1 MNTNTEYE
9 QENGRDFGAYHR
21 VGVSRWGMRRDG
33 VQVAVESTSNGAREI
48 DCGGIGMVF
57 FTLKI
62 IRFFFRLTLKI
73 VLLPFKL
80 AKLALGMRS
89 GPSDD
94 EYGGFDPDVAEVG
107 ESGTGDGLLDS
118 GSSTGSDL
126 LDVDRVTAARNIVW
140 FRWGLLAVGV
150 VQFLAGILML
160 VEIVTAVS
168 GTAANTG
175 GIIGGII
182 GATVAASLPILAAV
196 ALTRKPTLGWY
207 AGMGLVG
214 FQIVGSVFFLP
225 IGLLW
230 MIIYSPIAY
239 LGYTGRPALGVVYG
253 DESSARSGVET
264 ASASSESDSDAD
276 TAYDVESVERAEST
290 ATTEAAATEPTETA
304 NESEL
309 TAEASS
315 TDDRPVAETSPERDG
330 REGKES
336 EDTSGTSADAVTA
349 DASTTEDADAVV
361 EAYRD
366 ELTAADPS
374 ARARAINDLA
384 SAIADD
390 TVPDQSAVDAVVE
403 RLDDDDPTVRSAAC
417 EALGSLGVDR
427 AEPRLK
433 DLRIDPD
440 PEVSRA
446 ATRALRNFE

>member
-1 MNTNTEYE
+1 
-9 QENGRDFGAYHR
+9 
-21 VGVSRWGMRRDG
+21 
-33 VQVAVESTSNGAREI
+33 
-48 DCGGIGMVF
+48 MVY

-62 IRFFFRLTLKI
+62 IRFFFRLALKI

-89 GPSDD
+89 GTGGD
-94 EYGGFDPDVAEVG
+94 EYGEFDFEADSDDGSVEIGDSVSVG
-107 ESGTGDGLLDS
+107 D
-118 GSSTGSDL
+118 SDL

-150 VQFLAGILML
+150 VQFLAGIVML

-182 GATVAASLPILAAV
+182 GAIVAASLPILAAV
-196 ALTRKPTLGWY
+196 ALTRKPTIGWY

-253 DESSARSGVET
+253 DESSADTGYEMERASNGTTVESTAEPDDPIEPTRAVEGVEST
-264 ASASSESDSDAD
+264 AAAETVEADVNPDAD
-276 TAYDVESVERAEST
+276 TETNRDS
-290 ATTEAAATEPTETA
+290 EPTPAENEPTPET
-304 NESEL
+304 
-309 TAEASS
+309 
-315 TDDRPVAETSPERDG
+315 VAETKADGKRD
-330 REGKES
+330 
-336 EDTSGTSADAVTA
+336 DAVGEADSAAETTVAA
-349 DASTTEDADAVV
+349 DASDQSDSADDVV
-361 EAYRD
+361 DAYRD
-366 ELTAADPS
+366 DLTASDPS
-374 ARARAINDLA
+374 TRARAVEELA
-384 SAIADD
+384 SDISDEA
-390 TVPDQSAVDAVVE
+390 VPDQSAVDAIVE

-417 EALGSLGVDR
+417 EALGSLGADR